1 MVYCLSDNIISPL
14 GTSTLENYSAIKS
27 GHTALMQYTQRWDIP
42 DSFMASLFSEQQS
55 KSLFVPGLSRFESIA
70 LNSAKKALAETK
82 INVAS
87 ERTVFILSTTKAN
100 VELLGHEQASE
111 ENINPGIVAERIATR
126 LGVVTPSI
134 VVCNAC
140 ISGVSALVLAYRL
153 LEAGTYDYAIVCGA
167 DVQCKFTIS
176 GFSSLKALSPN
187 ECQPFDIE
195 RMGLNLGEAAATMVL
210 SSKREN
216 PLSDNVSW
224 AIYNGAIRNDCF
236 HVSSPSKNGEGAT
249 MALQSVLDG
258 VDVSDLALINAHG
271 TATMFNDQMESVAIQ
286 RAGLSHV
293 PVNGLKGYLGHTLGA
308 AGIIET
314 IITMASLDDGT
325 ILGTRGYKECGV
337 SGKISIQSEK
347 LNTEK
352 RSFIKMISGF
362 GGNNAAI
369 LVGDIKDIQKN
380 EIRHFDEKKAKIEI
394 VNSLRLTPTDLT
406 INNES
411 KEIKNT
417 GIELLNW
424 LYKTYMGDYPKY
436 YKMDG
441 LSRLGLISAELLLR
455 EENRERF
462 VPCDDRAVIL
472 FNKSSSIVSDRKFLD
487 TITGEDNYF
496 PSPSVFIYTL
506 PNMVSGEIAMRNKY
520 HGETSFYITSERND
534 ILILKVITSAFF
546 DKATKSVIGGWI
558 DFRNDNC
565 FEADLYIAK
574 LVN

>member
-14 GTSTLENYSAIKS
+14 GTSTSENYSAIKNGQS
-27 GHTALMQYTQRWDIP
+27 ALMQYTQRWEIP
-42 DSFMASLFSEQQS
+42 EPFTASLFSEQQIE
-55 KSLFVPGLSRFESIA
+55 SLSVSGFSRFESIV
-70 LNSAKKALAETK
+70 LNSAKKALAEAK
-82 INVAS
+82 INVAND
-87 ERTVFILSTTKAN
+87 RTVFILSTTKAD
-100 VELLGHEQASE
+100 VELLGCAPIAE
-111 ENINPGIVAERIATR
+111 EDLDPGVVAKRIATR
-126 LGVVTPSI
+126 LDIVTEPI

-187 ECQPFDIE
+187 QCQPFDIE

-210 SSKREN
+210 SSKRESC
-216 PLSDNVSW
+216 LSGNASW

-258 VDVSDLALINAHG
+258 VDVNDLALINAHG
-271 TATMFNDQMESVAIQ
+271 TATMFNDQMESVAIE
-286 RAGLSHV
+286 RAGLNSV
-293 PVNGLKGYLGHTLGA
+293 PVNGLKGYIGHTLGA

-314 IITMASLDDGT
+314 IITMASLNDGT
-325 ILGTRGYKECGV
+325 VLGTRGYNECGV
-337 SGKISIQSEK
+337 SGKISISSENI
-347 LNTEK
+347 NTTK
-352 RSFIKMISGF
+352 RGFIKMISGF

-369 LVGDIKDIQKN
+369 LMGDAEEAQKSEPKRIN
-380 EIRHFDEKKAKIEI
+380 EKKTAIEI

-406 INNES
+406 INDQPIEVNH
-411 KEIKNT
+411 T
-417 GIELLNW
+417 GLELLNW

-455 EENRERF
+455 QEGRERF

-472 FNKSSSIVSDRKFLD
+472 FNKSSSIVSDRKFLE

-506 PNMVSGEIAMRNKY
+506 PNLVAGEIAMRNKY
-520 HGETSFYITSERND
+520 HGETSFYISSKRDDDMALE
-534 ILILKVITSAFF
+534 VITSAFS
-546 DKATKSVIGGWI
+546 DKTTNSVLGGWI
-558 DFRNDNC
+558 DYRNDNC
-565 FEADLYIAK
+565 FEADLFIAK
-574 LVN
+574 LKY